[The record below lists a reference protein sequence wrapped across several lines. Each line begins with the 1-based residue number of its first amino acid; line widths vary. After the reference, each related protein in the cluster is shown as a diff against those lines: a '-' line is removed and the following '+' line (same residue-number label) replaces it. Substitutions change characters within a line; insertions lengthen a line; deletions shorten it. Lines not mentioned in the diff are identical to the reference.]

1 MSVRV
6 FSAALVALM
15 LASGCSD
22 AGNGR
27 VTDLP
32 STTASGSSSR
42 PSPTPGGQLPQPATS
57 PSAPMD
63 DLEQAVA
70 ARLGPQ
76 VAREQ
81 LDLQY
86 VACPRWRGRAPR
98 QLTCRGYV
106 DGVTAEIH
114 VKLHRLTGGA
124 VSFKARLGRGLIA
137 TSKLERQLRADGFR
151 AVDCG
156 QAPAY
161 PSVVGSHVVC
171 AVTKN
176 GDRRF
181 VVATVTSRSGAVEIR
196 GY

>member
-1 MSVRV
+1 MSARV
-6 FSAALVALM
+6 VPAVLVALM
-15 LASGCSD
+15 VASGCSD
-22 AGNGR
+22 TGNGR
-27 VTDLP
+27 VTDRP
-32 STTASGSSSR
+32 SAAVSGSSSR
-42 PSPTPGGQLPQPATS
+42 PSPTPGGQLPQPATP

-70 ARLGPQ
+70 ARLGQQ

-86 VACPRWRGRAPR
+86 VACPHWRGQAPR

-106 DGVTAEIH
+106 DGVTAAIH

-137 TSKLERQLRADGFR
+137 TSKLERQLRVDGFR

-181 VVATVTSRSGAVEIR
+181 VVATVTTRSGAVEIT

>member
-1 MSVRV
+1 MRVRV
-6 FSAALVALM
+6 VSAVLVALM
-15 LASGCSD
+15 AVSGCSD
-22 AGNGR
+22 VGDHQ

-32 STTASGSSSR
+32 SATGSGSSSR
-42 PSPTPGGQLPQPATS
+42 PSPTPGGKLPPPATP

-70 ARLGPQ
+70 ARLGRQ

-86 VACPRWRGRAPR
+86 VACPHWRGQAPR

-106 DGVTAEIH
+106 DGVTARIH

-137 TSKLERQLRADGFR
+137 TSKLERQLRVDGFR

-176 GDRRF
+176 GDQRF
-181 VVATVTSRSGAVEIR
+181 VLATVTSRSGAVEIR

>member
-1 MSVRV
+1 MSARV
-6 FSAALVALM
+6 VPAVLVVL
-15 LASGCSD
+15 LVASGCSD
-22 AGNGR
+22 TGSGR
-27 VTDLP
+27 AADDP
-32 STTASGSSSR
+32 SAPVSGSSSR
-42 PSPTPGGQLPQPATS
+42 PTPTPGGQLPQPVTP

-70 ARLGPQ
+70 ARLGQQ

-98 QLTCRGYV
+98 QLTCRGYL
-106 DGVTAEIH
+106 DGVSAAIH
-114 VKLHRLTGGA
+114 VRLHRLTGGA

-137 TSKLERQLRADGFR
+137 TAKLERQLRADGFR

-171 AVTKN
+171 EVTRN
-176 GDRRF
+176 GDPRF
-181 VVATVTSRSGAVEIR
+181 VVATVTSRSGAVEIT